1 MSFYERVCTI
11 IALITSVCTYI
22 IDIVFILSLQEQRL
36 NSLPS
41 FLTES
46 NLVCKCCFLS
56 LRIVNNKFAWNYF
69 FQLKSVAYRTS
80 SMIVCM
86 VVVLNIISLVIC
98 KFQLKDLIFKNM
110 FLVRQVQQL
119 FPQLPLN
126 VIIDDLH
133 ITRSVDLTIENVL
146 DGLVQTPFQ
155 SAPPSPQ
162 PTPTT
167 TSPPPITWQHTT
179 TRSVSTVVVG

>member
-1 MSFYERVCTI
+1 MLFSFSKDRKQNVC
-11 IALITSVCTYI
+11 LKLFC
-22 IDIVFILSLQEQRL
+22 
-36 NSLPS
+36 
-41 FLTES
+41 
-46 NLVCKCCFLS
+46 
-56 LRIVNNKFAWNYF
+56 
-69 FQLKSVAYRTS
+69 QLKSVAYHTS
-80 SMIVCM
+80 TAHLWLYDCF
-86 VVVLNIISLVIC
+86 LNIICLVIC
-98 KFQLKDLIFKNM
+98 KFQLKDLIFENM
-110 FLVRQVQQL
+110 FLVLQVQQL

-179 TRSVSTVVVG
+179 TRSVPTVVVG

>member
-1 MSFYERVCTI
+1 MLFSFSKDRKQNVCLKI
-11 IALITSVCTYI
+11 FFPVKACS
-22 IDIVFILSLQEQRL
+22 LSHQY
-36 NSLPS
+36 
-41 FLTES
+41 
-46 NLVCKCCFLS
+46 C
-56 LRIVNNKFAWNYF
+56 
-69 FQLKSVAYRTS
+69 S
-80 SMIVCM
+80 SMI
-86 VVVLNIISLVIC
+86 VVLNIISLVIC
-98 KFQLKDLIFKNM
+98 KFQLKDLIFENM

-179 TRSVSTVVVG
+179 TRSVPTVVVG

>member
-1 MSFYERVCTI
+1 MLFSFPKDRKQNVC
-11 IALITSVCTYI
+11 LKLFFPVKVCS
-22 IDIVFILSLQEQRL
+22 LSHQ
-36 NSLPS
+36 S
-41 FLTES
+41 
-46 NLVCKCCFLS
+46 C
-56 LRIVNNKFAWNYF
+56 
-69 FQLKSVAYRTS
+69 S
-80 SMIVCM
+80 SMI
-86 VVVLNIISLVIC
+86 VVLNIISLVIC
-98 KFQLKDLIFKNM
+98 KFQLKDLIFENM